1 MSIRFSHSL
10 HCAALVFAAALSAPA
25 QAASQTHH
33 VNAYGSWKAVPGQL
47 RSIADLPPGQLR
59 RQIQSLSPRAQAN
72 ALHWLQKVSLT
83 GADLDQLRADIGG
96 GIFVAD
102 TLLPAPTSV
111 RASSAKGSVSAA
123 WVPNDA
129 FSLHSKPAAAN
140 VVFLDFDGHTFTNT
154 AWGAGTFVAKAFS
167 ADADRTTFSN
177 TERGQIVEIWHR
189 VAEDLSPF
197 DIDVTTQEPAT
208 FTARTGRVLITEDT
222 DVNGQAMPAQGAG
235 GVAYVDV
242 FGASNYASYYSPAL
256 VYANNL
262 GPNGSTYIAEASSHE
277 FGHNLGLSHDG
288 TLVGGASYYAGLG
301 SGLVSWAP
309 IMGNGY
315 YNNVTEWSK
324 GEYPD
329 ANQTQDDLAIIAGK
343 LSYRADDHGNTIA
356 AGTAMVVDGTG
367 LVDSSNPELDPYNL
381 LPQNKGII
389 NSGTDV
395 DVFTFVS
402 GAGPLT
408 LTVTPAWDA
417 FYRATDR
424 RAANLD
430 VSIELR
436 DNANNVVA
444 SNDPN
449 NDTKASVSA
458 TVAAGTYH
466 LLITGAGNA
475 ITPYSDYNSM
485 GEYFINGNVTSG
497 TADTTAP
504 TPNPMSWAS
513 VPAPTGTSTIAM
525 TATTAVDDISTVQY
539 RFNCTAGG
547 AGCVASAW
555 QASPSYTASGLAA
568 STQYSFTV
576 QARDFAGNTTA
587 ASGVASATTD
597 TPPPPPPY
605 VDYTA
610 SGETLVAGSV
620 SGNYTSTATDNGAA
634 EAITEVD
641 SGGQPAK
648 RYSTLEHR
656 WSFNVANAGI
666 STTLVANA
674 WSSGSTD
681 GDVFNVQY
689 STNGGTLW
697 NAAFTVSSTSNANVQ
712 SFALLG
718 APSGSI
724 LVRVVDSNHTAGA
737 REMNTFSVDQLYIQV
752 ANPSVDPPNG
762 GPSGLSA
769 AAASSSSINLA
780 WTDGASN
787 ESGYRVERSADGIAG
802 WSVVATLPVNGNS
815 YTDAGLAASTT
826 YFYRVSAFNSNGN
839 SAYASANAT
848 TPVAPPPPSI
858 SLTATG
864 TRSKGVSS
872 VALSWSG
879 SASSDVYRNG
889 VKVGSSVS
897 GSSYTDTIGKVTGTF
912 THKVCV
918 AGSTTT
924 CSNTT
929 TTTF

>member
-1 MSIRFSHSL
+1 
-10 HCAALVFAAALSAPA
+10 LVFAAALSAPA
-25 QAASQTHH
+25 QAAPQTNH

-72 ALHWLQKVSLT
+72 ALRWLQKVSLT

-102 TLLPAPTSV
+102 TLLPAQSPV
-111 RASSAKGSVSAA
+111 RISSTKGSVSAA
-123 WVPNDA
+123 WVPSDA
-129 FSLHSKPAAAN
+129 FSLHSKPGAAN

-167 ADADRTTFSN
+167 SDADRTTFSN

-222 DVNGQAMPAQGAG
+222 DVNGVAMPSQGAG
-235 GVAYVDV
+235 GVAYVNV

-262 GPNGSTYIAEASSHE
+262 GPNGATYIAEASSHE

-288 TLVGGASYYAGLG
+288 TLVGGASYYGGLG

-343 LSYRADDHGNTIA
+343 LSYRADDHGDTIA
-356 AGTAMVVDGTG
+356 TGTALVADGTG
-367 LVDSSNPELDPYNL
+367 LVDSSNPEIDPYNL

-485 GEYFINGNVTSG
+485 GEYFINGNITSG

-504 TPNPMSWAS
+504 NPNPMTWAS

-525 TATTAVDDISTVQY
+525 TASTAVDETSTVQY

-555 QASPSYTASGLAA
+555 QASPSYTATGLAA

-605 VDYTA
+605 VDYAA

-656 WSFNVANAGI
+656 WTFNVASAGI

-689 STNGGTLW
+689 STNGGTSW
-697 NAAFTVSSTSNANVQ
+697 SAAFTVSSTSNANVQ
-712 SFALLG
+712 SFALPG

-724 LVRVVDSNHTAGA
+724 LVRVVDSNRTAGA

-752 ANPSVDPPNG
+752 ANPSLDPPNG

-769 AAASSSSINLA
+769 SAASSSTINLA

-787 ESGYRVERSADGIAG
+787 ESGYRVERSADGVNG
-802 WSVVATLPVNGNS
+802 WSVVATLPVNGNA
-815 YTDAGLAASTT
+815 YTDTGLAASTT

-839 SAYASANAT
+839 SPYATANAT
-848 TPVAPPPPSI
+848 TQAAPPPPSI
-858 SLTATG
+858 NLTATG
-864 TRSKGVSS
+864 TRTKGVSS

-889 VKVGSSVS
+889 VKVASSVA
-897 GSSYTDTIGKVTGTF
+897 GSSYTDNLGKVTGTF